1 MNERKNNEVLK
12 LHIGG
17 TLSVVETAL
26 GGNMLESLKIMKQ
39 TGTPYTDAIKNLYN
53 RNGIR
58 GLMYTGYFPYGMTQ
72 AFIKGIP
79 FFYTHISVKEYLE
92 KTSCPKNIVMGVS
105 GLAGGCAQG
114 FVIAPTQRIKAL
126 MLVNEKLSVKSLILQ
141 EKFNIFR
148 GVHLLS
154 LRRSLDWGLR
164 LYTMQ
169 YVTSYTNFD
178 NKNLNLLVSSGVGG
192 MMGIFTLPLDV
203 IISKYQTSNTRL
215 FDLMKDIVKNQGLG
229 TLTKGLVM
237 RVFYSGWHTMWV
249 AGVGTILYEKYMR

>member
-1 MNERKNNEVLK
+1 MTEQKNNQILK

-17 TLSVVETAL
+17 LLSVIETAL

-39 TGTPYTDAIKNLYN
+39 TGTSYPNAVRNLYN
-53 RNGIR
+53 RNGIK
-58 GLMYTGYFPYGMTQ
+58 GLMYTGYFPYGMSQ
-72 AFIKGIP
+72 AFVKGIP
-79 FFYTHISVKEYLE
+79 FFYTHVSVKEYLE
-92 KTSCPKNIVMGVS
+92 KTTCPKSLIMGIS

-126 MLVNEKLSVKSLILQ
+126 MLVNENLSVKSLIVQ
-141 EKFNIFR
+141 EKFNVFR
-148 GVHLLS
+148 GAHLLS

-169 YVTSYTNFD
+169 YVNTYTNFN
-178 NKNLNLLVSSGVGG
+178 NKNLNLLVSSGIGG

-203 IISKYQTSNTRL
+203 IISKYQTSSTGL
-215 FDLMKDIVKNQGLG
+215 FDLVKQIVKNQGVRS
-229 TLTKGLVM
+229 LTNGLVM

-249 AGVGTILYEKYMR
+249 AGIGTILYEKYKI